1 MTKPTASILLA
12 ILSLLLVTGVPAQA
26 AAEVC
31 GAPATAIHQV
41 QGSGLS
47 SPLTGQSVTVEG
59 ILTQDSRRPGGFGGF
74 YLQQAPAETD
84 QNPAT
89 SEALFIYT
97 RLSKGKPGQRLRL
110 TGTVKEFHGL
120 TELVGIR
127 KLTVCGNTALPAPI
141 DVSLPWSQPPETL
154 ENMRVRFSHPLTVID
169 HYNLAVF
176 GELTLAAT
184 DQVTATEYLAPG
196 PKALRQSQRN
206 DQHRVLLDD
215 GKSIRNPEPVPW
227 PASGLEHPHTLR
239 AGDTITGIEGVLDY
253 RFGQWRI
260 QPDRQPR
267 LKRLNARPQAPA
279 RPSDNS
285 QRLMTLNLENY
296 FNGDGQGGGFP
307 TARGAQNPNA
317 FQQQSQRLVA
327 AILQSDPDIL
337 AVTEMENDGYG
348 PDSALAELA
357 RQLGAN
363 WAFVATPGQDGSDA
377 IRNALLYRADR
388 VTPIDEANRP
398 EPGRFSALDRPPIA
412 QMFRFPG
419 STQTVRVVVPH
430 LKSKSCRNARSVNA
444 DQQDGQGCFS
454 HRRSQAASAL
464 LDWLVTL
471 PQPDTLAGTLIA
483 GDLNSYAREDPM
495 QLFYNG
501 GYTSLVHHFH
511 PCDADRCE
519 HHSYRY
525 QGKKGSLDYVLA
537 SDTLLP
543 YVVNAQSW
551 NINADEPR
559 ALGYGHST
567 GRPESGPWRSSDHNP
582 VITDL
587 GIP

>member
-1 MTKPTASILLA
+1 MTKLTASILAA
-12 ILSLLLVTGVPAQA
+12 ILSLLLVAGAPAVA
-26 AAEVC
+26 AVC
-31 GAPATAIHQV
+31 GAPATAIHQL

-47 SPLTGQSVTVEG
+47 SPLTGQKVTVEG

-74 YLQQAPAETD
+74 YLQQADAETD

-97 RLSKGKPGQRLRL
+97 RLGKGTPGQRLRL
-110 TGTVKEFHGL
+110 TGTVKEYHGL
-120 TELVGIR
+120 TELVDIR
-127 KLTVCGNTALPAPI
+127 TLTVCRDAALPRPI
-141 DVSLPWSQPPETL
+141 EISLPWPQPPESL
-154 ENMRVRFSHPLTVID
+154 ENMRVRFTDPLTVID
-169 HYNLAVF
+169 HYNLAAF
-176 GELTLAAT
+176 GELILAAN
-184 DQVTATEYLAPG
+184 DQVIATEYLAPG
-196 PKALRQSQRN
+196 PKARRQSQRN

-215 GKSIRNPEPVPW
+215 GKSIRNPEPGPW
-227 PASGLEHPHTLR
+227 PASGLDHPHTVR
-239 AGDTITGIEGVLDY
+239 AGDAITGIEGVLDY

-267 LKRLNARPQAPA
+267 FKRLNARSEAPA
-279 RPSDNS
+279 RPPGDSH
-285 QRLMTLNLENY
+285 RLMTLNLENY

-307 TARGAQNPNA
+307 TARGARNQSA

-348 PDSALAELA
+348 PDSALAQLA
-357 RQLGAN
+357 RQLGAA
-363 WAFVATPGQDGSDA
+363 WTFVATPGQDGSDA
-377 IRNALLYRADR
+377 IRTALLYRSDR

-398 EPGRFSALDRPPIA
+398 DPGRFSALDRPPVA

-419 STQTVRVVVPH
+419 SAQTVRVVVPH
-430 LKSKSCRNARSVNA
+430 LKSKSCRNARSVNS
-444 DQQDGQGCFS
+444 DQQDGQGCFN
-454 HRRSQAASAL
+454 HRRSQAANAL
-464 LDWLVTL
+464 LDWLTTL

-495 QLFYNG
+495 QRFYNG

-511 PCDADRCE
+511 PCDANRCE

-525 QGKKGSLDYVLA
+525 QGEKGSLDYVLA
-537 SDTLLP
+537 SDALLP

-559 ALGYGHST
+559 ALGDGQST
-567 GRPESGPWRSSDHNP
+567 GRRAVSGPWRSSDHNP
-582 VITDL
+582 VIMDL
-587 GIP
+587 ETP